1 MKAILR
7 HLRISPGKVNL
18 LAALIRGKRAVD
30 AIDIL
35 KFTPKKS
42 ARPLKKLIESAV
54 ANAENNF
61 KQDKHDL
68 YIKEVI
74 VTKGPTLKR
83 SVPVSRGRANPILK
97 RTAHITVKLEVK
109 TSEKKAEPKS
119 AEPKASEPKTSKT
132 AEPKTAEEPKKK
144 TTRKSK

>member
-7 HLRISPGKVNL
+7 HLRVSPAKANL
-18 LAALIRGKRAVD
+18 VAELVRGKKAVD

-61 KQDKHDL
+61 KQDKQDL
-68 YIKEVI
+68 YIKEIV
-74 VTKGPTLKR
+74 VTKGPTYKR
-83 SVPVSRGRANPILK
+83 SVPVSRGRSNPILK
-97 RTAHITVKLEVK
+97 RTAHITVKLAVTTGKETAK
-109 TSEKKAEPKS
+109 EQPKKE
-119 AEPKASEPKTSKT
+119 ETTTSEPKVT
-132 AEPKTAEEPKKK
+132 KKK
-144 TTRKSK
+144 PVKKSK

>member
-7 HLRISPGKVNL
+7 HLRVSPAKANL
-18 LAALIRGKRAVD
+18 VAALVRGKKAVD

-35 KFTPKKS
+35 KFTPKKT

-61 KQDKHDL
+61 KQDKQDL
-68 YIKEVI
+68 IVKEII

-83 SVPVSRGRANPILK
+83 NVPVSRGRANPILK
-97 RTAHITVKLEVK
+97 RTAHITVKLAVE
-109 TSEKKAEPKS
+109 TSEIPKKQEA
-119 AEPKASEPKTSKT
+119 
-132 AEPKTAEEPKKK
+132 AEEKKPVK
-144 TTRKSK
+144 KPLTKKSK

>member
-1 MKAILR
+1 M
-7 HLRISPGKVNL
+7 NL
-18 LAALIRGKRAVD
+18 VAELIRGKKAMD

-54 ANAENNF
+54 ANAVNNF
-61 KQDKHDL
+61 KQDKQDL
-68 YIKEVI
+68 YVKEVI

-83 SVPVSRGRANPILK
+83 SIPVSRGRANPILK

-109 TSEKKAEPKS
+109 TVGNTTAP
-119 AEPKASEPKTSKT
+119 KT
-132 AEPKTAEEPKKK
+132 AEPKITEPKVTTAPKKK
-144 TTRKSK
+144 TTKKSK

>member
-7 HLRISPGKVNL
+7 HLRVSPAKANL
-18 LAALIRGKRAVD
+18 VAALVRGKKAVD

-61 KQDKHDL
+61 KQDKQDL
-68 YIKEVI
+68 YIKEIV
-74 VTKGPTLKR
+74 VTKGPIYKR
-83 SVPVSRGRANPILK
+83 SMPVSRGRANPILK
-97 RTAHITVKLEVK
+97 RTAHITVKLAVNTEEEQ
-109 TSEKKAEPKS
+109 SKKE
-119 AEPKASEPKTSKT
+119 EPKTS
-132 AEPKTAEEPKKK
+132 EPKVIKKK
-144 TTRKSK
+144 TVKKSK